1 MRSEFVFETIGA
13 VIAVAMS
20 VPSVATADLNQLA
33 SPKTVMEGGRL
44 VLAQQF
50 SFVEDTGAA
59 NRIVAGDILRT
70 LSQEIPA
77 AVCHLHNNVDVAEAR
92 ELLSYS
98 VAKFDAVALA
108 LLHGNEEMGIIGGE
122 TRRKTVVELEALI
135 ETWEPKRIAAMA
147 VLDDPTDA
155 TAAEIVYASA
165 DEMLEKTYHLLSELE
180 GEYANPVELLASDMM
195 LLEVSGR
202 MAAMTQRMAYE
213 ACRVWSGDG
222 DAHALAELD
231 KSISI
236 FEASMDA
243 LSNGMPAL
251 GVLAPPTPEI
261 EANLE
266 DVASDWEILSGYLS
280 EIRSGADVSLQVR
293 EDLYHRLALKL
304 YKVEELEELYQ
315 DYSKRVY

>member
-1 MRSEFVFETIGA
+1 VRSEFVLETIGA
-13 VIAVAMS
+13 VVAVAMS
-20 VPSVATADLNQLA
+20 VPSVATADLNELA
-33 SPKTVMEGGRL
+33 SPKTVMEDGRL

-98 VAKFDAVALA
+98 IAKFDAVSLA
-108 LLHGNEEMGIIGGE
+108 LLNGNESMGIIGGE

-147 VLDDPTDA
+147 VLEDPADA
-155 TAAEIVYASA
+155 AAAEIVYASA
-165 DEMLEKTYHLLSELE
+165 DEMLDKTYHLLSELE

-222 DAHALAELD
+222 DPHVMEELD

-261 EANLE
+261 EANLR
-266 DVASDWEILSGYLS
+266 DVAADWEMLSGYLD
-280 EIRSGADVSLQVR
+280 EIRSGADVSLEVR

>member
-1 MRSEFVFETIGA
+1 MFSQNLIETAALA
-13 VIAVAMS
+13 VSFSLTFPVAMQADAAA
-20 VPSVATADLNQLA
+20 VGTASTIMKD
-33 SPKTVMEGGRL
+33 GRL
-44 VLAQQF
+44 ALTEQIQ
-50 SFVEDTGAA
+50 FVEDTGAA
-59 NRIVAGDILRT
+59 NRIVAGDLLRT

-77 AVCHLHNNVDVAEAR
+77 AVCHLHNNVDVAEAT
-92 ELLSYS
+92 ELLSTS
-98 VAKFDAVALA
+98 IAKFDAVSLA
-108 LLHGNEEMGIIGGE
+108 LLNGNEAMGIVGGE
-122 TRRKTVVELEALI
+122 QRYKTVVELEALI
-135 ETWEPKRIAAMA
+135 ETWEPKREAAMKILA
-147 VLDDPTDA
+147 DATDA
-155 TAAEIVYASA
+155 EAAQIVYDSA

-231 KSISI
+231 ESISI

-243 LSNGMPAL
+243 LSNGMPSL
-251 GVLAPPTPEI
+251 GVAAPPTPEI
-261 EANLE
+261 AANLE
-266 DVASDWEILSGYLS
+266 AVASDWEILSDYLA
-280 EIRSGADVSLQVR
+280 EVRSGADVGLEVR

-304 YKVEELEELYQ
+304 YKVEELEVLYQ

>member
-1 MRSEFVFETIGA
+1 MRTEFIRKSFGA
-13 VIAVAMS
+13 AIALAASLPSIAMADFS
-20 VPSVATADLNQLA
+20 GLATASTMMKD
-33 SPKTVMEGGRL
+33 GRL
-44 VLAQQF
+44 VLVQEF
-50 SFVEDTGAA
+50 GFVEDTGAA

-92 ELLSYS
+92 ELLGTSI
-98 VAKFDAVALA
+98 AKFDAVAFA
-108 LLHGNEEMGIIGGE
+108 LLDGNESMGIIGGE

-135 ETWEPKRIAAMA
+135 ATWEPKRIAAMA
-147 VLDDPTDA
+147 VLENPSDA
-155 TAAEIVYASA
+155 AAAEIVYASA

-222 DAHALAELD
+222 DAHVLAELD

-251 GVLAPPTPEI
+251 GVAAPPTEEI
-261 EANLE
+261 KANLQ
-266 DVASDWEILSGYLS
+266 DVAADWEILSGYLS
-280 EIRSGADVSLQVR
+280 EVRSGADVSLAVR